1 MVMKLQ
7 IKYILAL
14 AIIFVI
20 AGGRDVSA
28 ETVYD
33 GVIYGNGYD
42 ASGKPFQRVLG
53 YEDTGKDEV
62 TIASEV
68 NGIPVKIIRAGAFR
82 GSHFRNPK

>member
-28 ETVYD
+28 ETVQYLKNA
-33 GVIYGNGYD
+33 VI
-42 ASGKPFQRVLG
+42 
-53 YEDTGKDEV
+53 
-62 TIASEV
+62 
-68 NGIPVKIIRAGAFR
+68 
-82 GSHFRNPK
+82 